1 MSKKKKHKKTYKEL
15 IEKMEIYEREIK
27 LLDSIVRY
35 YREYLERL
43 GILTESYID
52 MKGDTE
58 KLVEYIEERGKKIE
72 GRWNEKV

>member
-15 IEKMEIYEREIK
+15 IEKMELYEKEIK

-58 KLVEYIEERGKKIE
+58 KIIKHIEERGKKIE

>member
-15 IEKMEIYEREIK
+15 IGKMELYEKEIT
-27 LLDSIVRY
+27 LLDSIVRH

-58 KLVEYIEERGKKIE
+58 ELVKYIEERGKKIE

>member
-15 IEKMEIYEREIK
+15 IEKMELYEKEIK

>member
-15 IEKMEIYEREIK
+15 IEKMELYEKEIK

-43 GILTESYID
+43 GILIESYID

-58 KLVEYIEERGKKIE
+58 KIIKHIEERGKKIE

>member
-1 MSKKKKHKKTYKEL
+1 MSKKKKHKKTYRDL
-15 IEKMEIYEREIK
+15 IEKMELYEKEIK

>member
-58 KLVEYIEERGKKIE
+58 ELVKYIEERGKKIE

>member
-15 IEKMEIYEREIK
+15 IEKMELYEKEIK

-72 GRWNEKV
+72 

>member
-1 MSKKKKHKKTYKEL
+1 MSKKKKHKKTYKDL
-15 IEKMEIYEREIK
+15 IEKMELYEKEIK

>member
-1 MSKKKKHKKTYKEL
+1 MSKKKKHKKTYKDL
-15 IEKMEIYEREIK
+15 IKKMEIYEKEIT

-58 KLVEYIEERGKKIE
+58 KLVKYIEERGKKIE

>member
-1 MSKKKKHKKTYKEL
+1 MSKKKKHKKTYRDL
-15 IEKMEIYEREIK
+15 IEKMELYEKEIT

-43 GILTESYID
+43 GILIESYID

-58 KLVEYIEERGKKIE
+58 ELVKYIEERGKKIE

>member
-15 IEKMEIYEREIK
+15 LEKMELYEKEIK

>member
-1 MSKKKKHKKTYKEL
+1 MSKKKKHKKTYRDL
-15 IEKMEIYEREIK
+15 IEKMELYEKEIT
-27 LLDSIVRY
+27 LLDSIVRH

>member
-1 MSKKKKHKKTYKEL
+1 MSKKKQHKKTYKEL
-15 IEKMEIYEREIK
+15 IEKMELYEKEIT
-27 LLDSIVRY
+27 LLDSIVRH

>member
-1 MSKKKKHKKTYKEL
+1 MSKKKKHKKTYKDM
-15 IEKMEIYEREIK
+15 IKKMELYEKEIK

>member
-15 IEKMEIYEREIK
+15 IGKIELYEKEIT
-27 LLDSIVRY
+27 LLDSIVRH

-58 KLVEYIEERGKKIE
+58 ELVKYIEERGKKIE